1 MSSLI
6 ESGQNWMKPLLNFR
20 NELQQD
26 RNKSENRESTR
37 RNGQL
42 INEEGMNPSNY
53 TPGTGTKCKSY

>member
-42 INEEGMNPSNY
+42 AINEEA
-53 TPGTGTKCKSY
+53 